1 MDTIEVSNLNR
12 QFYFRKVHVGRS
24 KAEVAAEIL
33 SKLNKNLEIQA
44 RHSNIMSAEFNIDFY
59 TGFDMVLL
67 ALDN

>member
-1 MDTIEVSNLNR
+1 LDTIEVSNLNR